1 MKRFFPTL
9 MACVL
14 SALLAPHAAAQAPAW
29 PAKPITI
36 IVPFAA
42 GGSTDTIGRVIAE
55 KLSTRLKQTVIV
67 ENRPGS
73 GSTLGSGLVAKA
85 QPDGYTLLVSTIS
98 LAINAS
104 LQPKVTFDAV
114 KDLQPITQI
123 SSLPLVLVIHP
134 GLPAKNVQEFIALA
148 KSRSGKLNYASSG
161 NGTSPHLAG
170 EMFKTMAK
178 VDMVHVPYKGN
189 APAVND
195 LLAGHVD
202 AHFGL
207 LPAMLPYV
215 KTGKLRAIAV
225 TTETRAPSL
234 PDVPT
239 IAESGF
245 PAYEINSWQGL
256 FAPAKTPPDIV
267 RKLSETMVAIVGDPE
282 FRAVLTQEGSE
293 PVGGSVEQ
301 FTTHVH
307 KEVAKWARVV
317 KESGATAD

>member
-1 MKRFFPTL
+1 MNRILSLFG
-9 MACVL
+9 AC
-14 SALLAPHAAAQAPAW
+14 LLAASASGTALAQASAAAYPS
-29 PAKPITI
+29 KTITL

-42 GGSTDTIGRVIAE
+42 GGSTDTIGRVIGE

-85 QPDGYTLLVSTIS
+85 APDGYTLLVNTIS

-104 LQPKVTFDAV
+104 LQPRAGFDAV

-134 GLPAKNVQEFIALA
+134 GVPAKNLQEFIALA
-148 KSRSGKLNYASSG
+148 RSQPGKLNYASSG

-178 VDMVHVPYKGN
+178 VEMVHVPYKGN

-195 LLAGHVD
+195 LLAGHVQ

-207 LPAMLPYV
+207 LPAMLPHI

-239 IAESGF
+239 VAEAGL
-245 PAYEINSWQGL
+245 PGYEINSWQGL
-256 FAPAKTPPDIV
+256 FAPAKTPPDVV
-267 RKLSETMVAIVGDPE
+267 RKLSDTLV
-282 FRAVLTQEGSE
+282 
-293 PVGGSVEQ
+293 
-301 FTTHVH
+301 
-307 KEVAKWARVV
+307 
-317 KESGATAD
+317 